1 MTIVVFLNSKVHY
14 INVFLNNNDSGT
26 FGYSE
31 SVKLFLSWWGGIY
44 GKIAVQ
50 KVFDEESMN
59 KIYWELSKSIKPT
72 NDATINRRL
81 KIDLVY
87 DKQLLGGMTASPW
100 YLVLPIGD
108 IFTNRP
114 EVVPNLLNCCEV
126 S

>member
-1 MTIVVFLNSKVHY
+1 M
-14 INVFLNNNDSGT
+14 
-26 FGYSE
+26 
-31 SVKLFLSWWGGIY
+31 SWWGGIY
-44 GKIAVQ
+44 GEIAIQ
-50 KVFDEESMN
+50 KVFDEEDMN

-87 DKQLLGGMTASPW
+87 DKQLLGGTTASPW
-100 YLVLPIGD
+100 YLVLPIED

-114 EVVPNLLNCCEV
+114 VVPNLLKCCEV